1 MYTNI
6 LKKITLLS
14 AAPGAL
20 DSPPRLADFT
30 DMENSDED
38 QCHSVQNSSPFAIST
53 KFTVSYSAV
62 GKITQSKK
70 EIINSLLSRGH
81 CLRES
86 AGFKSNGSKPSS
98 DSFWGIPE
106 HMCAQHMCQ
115 NILRNECV
123 KSANT
128 NVIIALASTVSI
140 IKTTIAKY
148 SNLNSKLG
156 LPSLSC
162 HWSVSSTILQIVQCE

>member
-30 DMENSDED
+30 DMENSDGD

-62 GKITQSKK
+62 GKITQRKK
-70 EIINSLLSRGH
+70 ENINSLLTRGH

-98 DSFWGIPE
+98 ESFRGIPE
-106 HMCAQHMCQ
+106 HMCQ
-115 NILRNECV
+115 NILRNE
-123 KSANT
+123 
-128 NVIIALASTVSI
+128 
-140 IKTTIAKY
+140 
-148 SNLNSKLG
+148 
-156 LPSLSC
+156 
-162 HWSVSSTILQIVQCE
+162 